1 MNTQSVF
8 TSFQLPC
15 GDTLKNRLVK
25 AAMEE
30 NLATDEQLPGR
41 ELKRLY
47 FAWAEGGVG
56 LIITGNVMVDHL
68 AMTGP
73 GGVVLEK
80 DTDLQPFKDLAELA
94 QNNDTKIWMQIN
106 HPGRQVFKR
115 MGGKVLSPSDVAL
128 NMGKHSGMFGQPT
141 PMSEAEIQDLIERFS
156 VTAKRAEEANFDG
169 IEIHAAHGYLLAQFL
184 SPLTNKRTDQWGGS
198 IENRARLLIE
208 VVRAVRAKVKPEFAV
223 AVKINSA
230 DFQRGGFDIDD
241 AEQVVKML
249 SGLGV
254 DAVELSGGSYESPA
268 MQGRT
273 ADKRRLDR
281 EAYFLEFAERI
292 AKVSDIP
299 IMTTGGISKLKS
311 AEKVIDSGIDLVG
324 MASALAFDPDLPNKW
339 QEDAQAQG
347 LIPRVNWK
355 DKTLSGLAV
364 MAIIKRN
371 LRRLG
376 DGKKPLSTPSPL
388 WTLVTD
394 QFRMTKLT
402 KRYRKKFASEV
413 R

>member
-1 MNTQSVF
+1 MNKQSVF
-8 TSFQLPC
+8 TPLQLPC

-41 ELKRLY
+41 ELRRLY
-47 FAWAEGGVG
+47 YAWAKGGVG

-169 IEIHAAHGYLLAQFL
+169 VEIHAAHGYLLAQFL

-208 VVRAVRAKVKPEFAV
+208 VVKAVRAKVKPEFAV

-273 ADKRRLDR
+273 ADKRTLDR

-292 AKVSDIP
+292 AKISDIS
-299 IMTTGGISKLKS
+299 IMNTGGISKLKS

-324 MASALAFDPDLPNKW
+324 MASALAFDPNLPNKW

-394 QFRMTKLT
+394 QFRMAKLT